1 MNYGIL
7 NLGAVTAVNF
17 MIRNVMSGMVKLMN
31 NQANSTIFSN
41 SVFHDID
48 DYIYYL
54 FKIYK
59 ALTNQIMNSVEGIS
73 NNINQ
78 NISIIVIFEIIILI
92 LALIIWIARIN
103 TEKKKLSN
111 LYAQVLQLP
120 QIIFREN
127 KIILKIL
134 EENLT
139 LKL

>member
-1 MNYGIL
+1 
-7 NLGAVTAVNF
+7 
-17 MIRNVMSGMVKLMN
+17 MIRNVMSGMVKLMK
-31 NQANSTIFSN
+31 NQANSTIFCN
-41 SVFHDID
+41 PVFQNID

-54 FKIYK
+54 FKIYQ

-78 NISIIVIFEIIILI
+78 NISIIFIFEIILLL
-92 LALIIWIARIN
+92 LALLIWVVRIS
-103 TEKKKLSN
+103 TEKKKLSD

>member
-1 MNYGIL
+1 
-7 NLGAVTAVNF
+7 

-54 FKIYK
+54 FKIYQ